1 MTARPRYGV
10 GAGADSLVLVSVRDT
25 DWDGVRLHVVTGKG
39 GTGKTTVAAA
49 LALALASNGKPVLLM
64 EVEGRQGIAQVFD
77 VPPLPFEER
86 RVAVAPANG
95 ERPGGDV
102 FALAVDPQSALIEY
116 LEMFYNLRQAGR
128 ALTKLGVLD
137 FATTIAPGLSDVLL
151 TGKAAETVRRRSA
164 GNPVYGAVVM
174 DAPPTGRI
182 SRFLNVSSEV
192 SGLAK
197 VGPIRGHADTVQN
210 VIRSPLTAVHFVTL
224 LEEMPVQETLDGIAE
239 LREIGHGGIQPGGIF
254 VNMMRD
260 AELAGQEGTGKATA
274 GKATA
279 GKATAGK
286 ATAGRATLGSKTRDT
301 HALEV
306 ALKAAGLGEDSALAA
321 DLADELADEAR
332 TARSQRAQRRLLDQ
346 AGQPCYELPL
356 ITDGID
362 LAALYRLAEALRD
375 QGAA

>member
-49 LALALASNGKPVLLM
+49 LALALASNGKPVLLI

-77 VPPLPFEER
+77 VPPLPYEER
-86 RVAVAPANG
+86 RVAVAPADG

-128 ALTKLGVLD
+128 ALTRLGVLD

-151 TGKAAETVRRRSA
+151 TGKAAEAVRRKSA
-164 GNPVYGAVVM
+164 GSPVYGAVVM

-210 VIRSPLTAVHFVTL
+210 VIRSPQTAVHFVTL

-239 LREIGHGGIQPGGIF
+239 LRKVGHGGIQPGGIF
-254 VNMMRD
+254 VNMMRE
-260 AELAGQEGTGKATA
+260 AELTGRKASGRSTTA
-274 GKATA
+274 KSTLGK
-279 GKATAGK
+279 
-286 ATAGRATLGSKTRDT
+286 ATLGSKTRDA
-301 HALEV
+301 HALEI
-306 ALKAAGLGEDSALAA
+306 ALKAAGLGEDGALAA

-332 TARSQRAQRRLLDQ
+332 TARSQRAQRRELDQ

-356 ITDGID
+356 ITEEID
-362 LAALYRLAEALRD
+362 LAALYRLAEALRE